1 MSKTIIVN
9 GYSITVINDYELAN
23 LLKQYGNYNSELNI
37 RNCKIKIRD
46 TPKSTFIVIEE
57 LNTVLKI
64 TPVIKVSD
72 LESIIDYFVK

>member
-1 MSKTIIVN
+1 MNKTIIVN
-9 GYSITVINDYELAN
+9 GYLITIINDLELVN
-23 LLKQYGNYNSELNI
+23 LLKEYGNYSSELNV
-37 RNCKIKIRD
+37 RNCKVKIRD

-72 LESIIDYFVK
+72 LELIIDHFVK

>member
-1 MSKTIIVN
+1 MNKTIIVN
-9 GYSITVINDYELAN
+9 GYLITIINDLELVN
-23 LLKQYGNYNSELNI
+23 LLKEYGNYSSEFNV
-37 RNCKIKIRD
+37 RNCKVKIRD

-72 LESIIDYFVK
+72 LELIIDHFVK